1 MKKTNHSEKSIKKP
15 KRNVKTN
22 PIRKKNER
30 EALKGYSCR
39 CCRDFY
45 DALGLTE
52 KQRQNLIQLSSR
64 HRFATKPDPNS
75 NNNFWNL
82 NFKN

>member
-1 MKKTNHSEKSIKKP
+1 MNRSNKSNKTNKSKVGV
-15 KRNVKTN
+15 RRKT
-22 PIRKKNER
+22 IRKKNER
-30 EALKGYSCR
+30 EALKGYTCK

-52 KQRQNLIQLSSR
+52 KQRQYLIQLSSR
-64 HRFATKPDPNS
+64 HRFVNKPDPNS

-82 NFKN
+82 NIKN